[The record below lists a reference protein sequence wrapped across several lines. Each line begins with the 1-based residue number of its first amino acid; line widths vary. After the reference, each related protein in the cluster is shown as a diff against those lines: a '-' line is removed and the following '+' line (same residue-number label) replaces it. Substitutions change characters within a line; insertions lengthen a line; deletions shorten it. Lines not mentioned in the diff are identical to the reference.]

1 MKNETIFLL
10 VVGAICWLCAAFI
23 LITDTFDNFSLNQR
37 VFAAVVF
44 GLVGMKCFDERK
56 KLKKKHKARRRRN
69 KSSLRVT
76 RE

>member
-56 KLKKKHKARRRRN
+56 KLKKKTQGSK
-69 KSSLRVT
+69 KKK
-76 RE
+76 